1 MVENLNIIALVL
13 GVFLSPGLPEG
24 TIEIGKTTCEDA
36 QAVLQTHQ
44 LRLVDAEYLDL
55 PDSRSEKL
63 IVRPSR
69 QLVAIHTLSY
79 ERAGTMLGGGLG
91 GGIRSSLIKK
101 QPPPRAGLI
110 LCGLFTQPIFEAE

>member
-44 LRLVDAEYLDL
+44 LRLVDAEYLDM

-79 ERAGTMLGGGLG
+79 ERAGTMLGVGLG
-91 GGIRSSLIKK
+91 GGNKSSLNNK
-101 QPPPRAGLI
+101 QPSPRAGFI
-110 LCGLFTQPIFEAE
+110 LCGLYTQPIFEEE